1 MNAHTTASVPPTL
14 QSLIE
19 LEMQSGERVVWM
31 DQPIPSRLAHST
43 WPIVVFGMPWT
54 IFAVFWMVG
63 ASWGTSQM
71 QGPSGF
77 KFFSLFG
84 LPFVLIGVAMLSSP
98 FWVRRSAQ
106 RSAYVLTDRR
116 AILFRA
122 NWRGAV
128 NVRSFNPDQLTNIQ
142 RVQERDGSGD
152 VIFAQDIP
160 RDNDGNRVSRNVGF
174 LAIREVKAVEDL
186 VRVLAQSKRS

>member
-1 MNAHTTASVPPTL
+1 LFKLPCILVIVTGWVYCLMF
-14 QSLIE
+14 
-19 LEMQSGERVVWM
+19 
-31 DQPIPSRLAHST
+31 LAHVCFGVDLLCS
-43 WPIVVFGMPWT
+43 VFGR
-54 IFAVFWMVG
+54 G
-63 ASWGTSQM
+63 
-71 QGPSGF
+71 
-77 KFFSLFG
+77 
-84 LPFVLIGVAMLSSP
+84 
-98 FWVRRSAQ
+98 
-106 RSAYVLTDRR
+106 SAYVLTDRR
-116 AILFRA
+116 AILFRV

-174 LAIREVKAVEDL
+174 LAIREVKAVEEL